1 MDNLQFKPYGDSNL
15 YIDIEVT
22 SEEEDEMIGN
32 IAHKIHEYGLDI
44 AAIIA
49 IGSVRPLSFIGAQ
62 MGRFF
67 ISPFLPAL
75 GGNIGITGEKFFQ
88 IMEKQENVEKL
99 IQTIEKMTQEEE
111 EQKKAEKAKK
121 LKEKKAKILEGE
133 EPEKK
138 GWRRLFPF

>member
-1 MDNLQFKPYGDSNL
+1 M

-22 SEEEDEMIGN
+22 SEEEDEMIGK
-32 IAHKIHEYGLDI
+32 IAHNIHEYGLDMVAILMIESVKPLTYI
-44 AAIIA
+44 A
-49 IGSVRPLSFIGAQ
+49 SQ

-75 GGNIGITGEKFFQ
+75 GDNIDITGEKFFQ
-88 IMEKQENVEKL
+88 IMEKRENVEKL
-99 IQTIEKMTQEEE
+99 IQAIEKLTQEEKE
-111 EQKKAEKAKK
+111 KKKAEKAKK